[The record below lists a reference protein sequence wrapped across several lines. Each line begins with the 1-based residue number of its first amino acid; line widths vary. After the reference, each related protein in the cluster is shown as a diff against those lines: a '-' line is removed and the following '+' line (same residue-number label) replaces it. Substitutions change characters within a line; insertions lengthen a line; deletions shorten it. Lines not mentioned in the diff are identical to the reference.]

1 MWEFQVK
8 VCSETTLRDE
18 QRLCHVKKVHR
29 LAILIRHCCGIPQ
42 SLQKSTTVV
51 CPVRP
56 WLLPST
62 AFPIHCSL
70 VILSVIDIR
79 SHTHTFL

>member
-8 VCSETTLRDE
+8 VCTETALEDE
-18 QRLCHVKKVHR
+18 QRLCHGKKVHR
-29 LAILIRHCCGIPQ
+29 SAILTGHCCGIPQ
-42 SLQKSTTVV
+42 SLQKNTTVV

-62 AFPIHCSL
+62 AFQIHCSL
-70 VILSVIDIR
+70 VIL
-79 SHTHTFL
+79 